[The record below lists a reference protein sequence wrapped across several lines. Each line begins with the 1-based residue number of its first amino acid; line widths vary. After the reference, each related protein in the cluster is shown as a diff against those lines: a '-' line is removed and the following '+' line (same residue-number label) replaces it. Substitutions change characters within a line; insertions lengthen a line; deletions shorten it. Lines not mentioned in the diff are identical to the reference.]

1 MSTLPHFESRK
12 RPIIISTNT
21 TNLVSDC
28 TSCGR
33 TSVEDMISF
42 IIILHSFESLTP
54 NIYKMFNINSEFK
67 SKGCMYATHVRLC
80 IICNVFCLKRYC
92 VFCVVLGT
100 YSWCVFCVV
109 LGNYS
114 WCVFCVVLGNYSWC
128 VYCVVLGNYS
138 WCVFCVVLGNY
149 SWCVICVVLGNYSW
163 CTCVVLCCS
172 MVLFL
177 MSTSC
182 IVQVNA
188 GNLQDCREFCFENF
202 EGIDRDTC
210 LADKYTILYIYIIHY
225 L

>member
-1 MSTLPHFESRK
+1 MSTLLHFESRK

-21 TNLVSDC
+21 TKLVSDC

-33 TSVEDMISF
+33 TSVEDIISY

-80 IICNVFCLKRYC
+80 IICTVFCLKRYC

-100 YSWCVFCVV
+100 
-109 LGNYS
+109 
-114 WCVFCVVLGNYSWC
+114 
-128 VYCVVLGNYS
+128 YS

-210 LADKYTILYIYIIHY
+210 LADKYTILYIYIYIYNTLFMNSITFLCVVVSHKNTFQ
-225 L
+225 LHPSQLR